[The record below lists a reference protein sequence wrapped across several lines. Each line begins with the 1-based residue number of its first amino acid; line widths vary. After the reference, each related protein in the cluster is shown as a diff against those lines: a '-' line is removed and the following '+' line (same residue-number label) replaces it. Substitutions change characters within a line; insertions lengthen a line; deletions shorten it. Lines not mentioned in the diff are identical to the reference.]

1 MPVVTDQEPANLTFA
16 HCGLIFGLYNEN
28 QAAVVEFIEYY
39 RLMGVSKFFWNGME
53 IGERTMEVLRYY
65 EKKGIMQLS
74 NWILPFNQTSGK
86 SVHYHGQV
94 AMRYDCILKTAAHY
108 DYTVISDL
116 DEYFATSLQPPTFAS
131 IVHNGSSDCATVRSA
146 FMEPTANYNDT
157 FEPQS
162 GLPMLRTSRITNR
175 SSEVPFYGQR
185 SKYICRMR
193 TVPAGMS
200 MIHFAMSH
208 KNDGTGKNIAVND
221 YAPSEETIL
230 LHFRRQEEAEGDFA
244 TVPDER
250 AADLAPQL
258 RERVTQTWKEI
269 FG

>member
-1 MPVVTDQEPANLTFA
+1 
-16 HCGLIFGLYNEN
+16 
-28 QAAVVEFIEYY
+28 
-39 RLMGVSKFFWNGME
+39 MGVSKFFWNGME
-53 IGERTMEVLRYY
+53 IGKRTMEVLRYY
-65 EKKGIMQLS
+65 EKKALC
-74 NWILPFNQTSGK
+74 T
-86 SVHYHGQV
+86 
-94 AMRYDCILKTAAHY
+94 
-108 DYTVISDL
+108 DL

-162 GLPMLRTSRITNR
+162 GLPLLRTSRITNR

-193 TVPAGMS
+193 TVPAGLS

-208 KNDGTGKNIAVND
+208 KNDGTGRNIAVND
-221 YAPSEETIL
+221 YALSEETIL

-250 AADLAPQL
+250 AADLAPRL